1 MLYDVYKSVSQLFVA
16 VWNWKVPW
24 SASVQPTI
32 GQVLVYAILAG
43 FVIWFIKDL
52 KDR

>member
-1 MLYDVYKSVSQLFVA
+1 MLYDVYKSVSKLFVN
-16 VWNWKVPW
+16 VWSWKVPW